1 MQSNGTRSATAV
13 AVFCGFLATAALS
26 AEKSDGIASAGKP
39 SETKTAAKIDLLLEA
54 AIAKSG
60 GKLAPRTGDG
70 DFLRRVSLDLAGRI
84 PSPRELSAFAQDS
97 SSEKRAK
104 VIERLL
110 GSDAYVRNWARYWR
124 DVVMTNATD
133 QRARIVQR
141 AFEAWL
147 VEQLRANRSWDGVV
161 SDLVTA
167 TGDVR
172 EKGEVALIFAHNG
185 DAKEIAAETSRIFLG
200 IQIQCANCHDHPT
213 DVWKREQFHA
223 LAAYFPRVAVRPVFD
238 QMRIRS
244 WEVVTAEYGRR
255 GGFDPINL
263 IRRYDKNRDGKLTAE
278 EVKGAPFERGF
289 RFMLRQYDRDG
300 DGAISKAEVERG
312 PRAGGFAKR
321 RRPAGAEY
329 FMPDLMNPS
338 SRGRRMDPAFFVG
351 TVKSDSGMKDLD
363 RRKELAKLLTAKDNK
378 WFSRAYVNRI
388 WGEMLGEGFFMPI
401 DDLGPTRKAR
411 FEQVLAVLADG
422 FTASGYDMKWLFR
435 TVANTQ
441 AYQRQIRAKD
451 ASDVSPPFASASP
464 TRLRAD
470 QIYDSLTQALG
481 TSDFNA
487 NRRRFGR
494 RRFGGGGAMM
504 RYGRFNERFR
514 FAQLFSFDPSMPQ
527 ADIVGTVPQALYL
540 MNSPRI
546 NNLIRG
552 TGGTRLGGILRNNE
566 DDAAALTEL
575 YLMVLSREPSVKE
588 RKICSDYIK
597 KVDSRTEAFEDI
609 LWSLVNSSEFL
620 TKR

>member
-1 MQSNGTRSATAV
+1 MRTSGTQFVTAF
-13 AVFCGFLATAALS
+13 AVLGGLLASWAAA
-26 AEKSDGIASAGKP
+26 AEQPEKPGKP
-39 SETKTAAKIDLLLEA
+39 SERKIAAEVDRLLDA
-54 AIAKSG
+54 AVTTSG
-60 GKLAPRTGDG
+60 GKLAPRTGDA
-70 DFLRRVSLDLAGRI
+70 DFLRRVSLDLSGRI
-84 PSPRELSAFAQDS
+84 PSPRDLTLFGLEPA
-97 SSEKRAK
+97 SEKRSK
-104 VIERLL
+104 VIDRLL
-110 GSDAYVRNWARYWR
+110 DSDAFARNWARYWR
-124 DVVMTNATD
+124 DVVMTRATD
-133 QRARIVQR
+133 MRARLAQR
-141 AFEAWL
+141 AFETWL
-147 VEQLRANRSWDGVV
+147 VEQFRKNRGWDGVV
-161 SDLVTA
+161 SDLITA

-244 WEVVTAEYGRR
+244 FEVVTAEYGRR

-263 IRRYDKNRDGKLTAE
+263 LRRYDKNRDGKLTAD
-278 EVKGAPFERGF
+278 EVKGTPFERGF
-289 RFMLRQYDRDG
+289 RFMLRQYDRNG
-300 DGAISKAEVERG
+300 DGAISKAEIEQG
-312 PRAGGFAKR
+312 PRFGGFGR
-321 RRPAGAEY
+321 RRRAGAEY
-329 FMPDLMNPS
+329 FMPDLKNPS

-351 TVKSDSGMKDLD
+351 KVKSESGMKDID

-388 WGEMLGEGFFMPI
+388 WAEMLGEGFYMPI

-411 FEQVLAVLADG
+411 FGKVLDVLADG
-422 FTASGYDMKWLFR
+422 FTASGYDVKWLFR
-435 TVANTQ
+435 TIANTQ

-451 ASDVSPPFASASP
+451 ASDTSPPFASASP

-481 TSDFNA
+481 SNEFRG
-487 NRRRFGR
+487 NRFRFGRR
-494 RRFGGGGAMM
+494 RRFGGGGGM
-504 RYGRFNERFR
+504 RYGRFNERFL
-514 FAQLFSFDPSMPQ
+514 FTQLFSFDPSTPQ

-552 TGGTRLGGILRNNE
+552 TGPTRLGNILRENS
-566 DDAAALTEL
+566 DDAKALSEV
-575 YLMVLSREPSVKE
+575 YLLVLSREPSAKE
-588 RKICSDYIK
+588 RKICGDYIR
-597 KVDSRTEAFEDI
+597 KVRSRTEAFEDI
-609 LWSLVNSSEFL
+609 LWSLANSSEFL